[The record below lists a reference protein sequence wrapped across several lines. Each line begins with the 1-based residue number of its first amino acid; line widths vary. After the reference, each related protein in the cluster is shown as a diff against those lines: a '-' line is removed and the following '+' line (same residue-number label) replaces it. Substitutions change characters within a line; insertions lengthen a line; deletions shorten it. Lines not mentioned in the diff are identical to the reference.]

1 MDTGIL
7 HTHTL
12 IVSLYMLQLVVKATL
27 LTTGKHDMLDK
38 FTAKTRFPHIVLA
51 TLMLATGIFLMAR
64 SPEGFQPYVFVKLA
78 CVFGAIPLGIIAF
91 KRRNN
96 VLAILTVSLMAMGF
110 VLAYGKPAFLR
121 IAPKSDL
128 VVSTE
133 EGQSNPELKDGE
145 QIYSAK
151 CSRCHGANGDSG
163 FQGAKNLGLS
173 TLSDS
178 EIAAM
183 VRNGKGMMP
192 ADKDLTDTQIAA
204 VTAYVKRFRK

>member
-12 IVSLYMLQLVVKATL
+12 IVSLYMLQLVVKAFL
-27 LTTGKHDMLDK
+27 LTSGKLETLDK
-38 FTAKTRFPHIVLA
+38 FTAKTKVPHIILA
-51 TLMLATGIFLMAR
+51 TLMLVTGIFLMVR
-64 SPEGFQPYVFVKLA
+64 SPEGTQPYIFVKLT

-121 IAPKSDL
+121 SAPKSDL
-128 VVSTE
+128 VLTAEDS
-133 EGQSNPELKDGE
+133 QANPQLKDGE
-145 QIYSAK
+145 QIYAAK
-151 CSRCHGANGDSG
+151 CSRCHGPNGDSG

-173 TLSDS
+173 TLSDG
-178 EIAAM
+178 EIVSM
-183 VRNGKGMMP
+183 IRNGKGMMP
-192 ADKDLTDTQIAA
+192 ADKDLTDEQIAA